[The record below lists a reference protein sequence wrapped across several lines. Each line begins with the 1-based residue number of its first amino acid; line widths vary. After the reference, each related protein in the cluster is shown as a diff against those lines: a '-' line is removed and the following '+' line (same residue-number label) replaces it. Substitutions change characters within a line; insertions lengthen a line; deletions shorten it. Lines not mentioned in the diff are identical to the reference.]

1 MRCFAQGPRFEEDF
15 FIKCH
20 DISRQ
25 VEDTHHVSAA
35 LLCSTQ
41 GAGWQD
47 ISSCLCACRLDFLTL
62 YFRKKDR
69 VDWKSVLV
77 RK

>member
-25 VEDTHHVSAA
+25 VEDTTMCLLHYFALPKEPDGKTYHH
-35 LLCSTQ
+35 
-41 GAGWQD
+41 
-47 ISSCLCACRLDFLTL
+47 AC
-62 YFRKKDR
+62 
-69 VDWKSVLV
+69 VHADWIF
-77 RK
+77 